1 MTKTE
6 AHNLL
11 DMVKNG
17 ILIETHRIRKALIL
31 TGDIPNVLGRP
42 RKQTCGTLRTN
53 GDQPHRALEVHGQ
66 DFSEGLSG
74 PWKKSIGAIE

>member
-17 ILIETHRIRKALIL
+17 ILIETHRIRKALVL
-31 TGDIPNVLGRP
+31 TGDIPNVLGRT
-42 RKQTCGTLRTN
+42 RKQNGGTLRTN
-53 GDQPHRALEVHGQ
+53 GDQQYRTFEAHGEV
-66 DFSEGLSG
+66 FSEGLS
-74 PWKKSIGAIE
+74 

>member
-1 MTKTE
+1 MTKSE

-17 ILIETHRIRKALIL
+17 ILIESHRIRKALIL

-42 RKQTCGTLRTN
+42 RKQAGGALRED
-53 GDQPHRALEVHGQ
+53 GYQPHRTLSIHGE
-66 DFSEGLSG
+66 DFSEGLS
-74 PWKKSIGAIE
+74 

>member
-17 ILIETHRIRKALIL
+17 ILIESHRIRKALIL

-42 RKQTCGTLRTN
+42 RKQVGGALRSDGN
-53 GDQPHRALEVHGQ
+53 QPHRAFSVHGEY
-66 DFSEGLSG
+66 FSERLS
-74 PWKKSIGAIE
+74 

>member
-1 MTKTE
+1 MTKIE

-17 ILIETHRIRKALIL
+17 ILIEAHRIRKALIL

-42 RKQTCGTLRTN
+42 RKQTGGTLCTSS
-53 GDQPHRALEVHGQ
+53 DQPYRAQQAHGE
-66 DFSEGLSG
+66 DFSKGLS
-74 PWKKSIGAIE
+74 

>member
-11 DMVKNG
+11 DMEKNG
-17 ILIETHRIRKALIL
+17 ILIEAHRIRKALIL

-42 RKQTCGTLRTN
+42 TKT
-53 GDQPHRALEVHGQ
+53 D
-66 DFSEGLSG
+66 
-74 PWKKSIGAIE
+74 WSISMQ

>member
-17 ILIETHRIRKALIL
+17 ILIESHRIRKALIL
-31 TGDIPNVLGRP
+31 TGDIPNILGRP
-42 RKQTCGTLRTN
+42 RKQISGALREY
-53 GDQPHRALEVHGQ
+53 GDQPHRALSIHGE
-66 DFSEGLSG
+66 DFSEGLF
-74 PWKKSIGAIE
+74 

>member
-17 ILIETHRIRKALIL
+17 ILIESHRIRKALIL

-42 RKQTCGTLRTN
+42 RKQIGGTLCTSS
-53 GDQPHRALEVHGQ
+53 DQPHRTLQIHGE
-66 DFSEGLSG
+66 DFSERLSG
-74 PWKKSIGAIE
+74 PWKKSSGATQ

>member
-17 ILIETHRIRKALIL
+17 ILIEAHRIRKALIL
-31 TGDIPNVLGRP
+31 TGDIPHILGRP
-42 RKQTCGTLRTN
+42 RKQISGALRSDGN
-53 GDQPHRALEVHGQ
+53 QPSRAFSVHGE
-66 DFSEGLSG
+66 DISEGLS
-74 PWKKSIGAIE
+74 

>member
-17 ILIETHRIRKALIL
+17 ILIEAHRIRKALIL

-42 RKQTCGTLRTN
+42 RKQTGGALCTSS
-53 GDQPHRALEVHGQ
+53 DQPYRAQQAHGE
-66 DFSEGLSG
+66 DFSEGLS
-74 PWKKSIGAIE
+74 

>member
-17 ILIETHRIRKALIL
+17 ILIESHRIRKALIF

-42 RKQTCGTLRTN
+42 RKQTGGALCSN
-53 GDQPHRALEVHGQ
+53 GNQPHRALTLHGE
-66 DFSEGLSG
+66 DISEGLSG
-74 PWKKSIGAIE
+74 PWGKSSEAAR

>member
-17 ILIETHRIRKALIL
+17 ILIEAHRIRKALIL
-31 TGDIPNVLGRP
+31 TGDIPHILGRP
-42 RKQTCGTLRTN
+42 RKQTGGALRSDGN
-53 GDQPHRALEVHGQ
+53 KPYRAFSIHGE
-66 DFSEGLSG
+66 DISEGLSG
-74 PWKKSIGAIE
+74 PWGKSS

>member
-17 ILIETHRIRKALIL
+17 ILIEAHRIRKALIL
-31 TGDIPNVLGRP
+31 TGDIPNVFRRP
-42 RKQTCGTLRTN
+42 RKQTGGALFSD
-53 GDQPHRALEVHGQ
+53 GDQPSRTLQIHGK

-74 PWKKSIGAIE
+74 PWKKSSGATQ

>member
-17 ILIETHRIRKALIL
+17 ILIESHRIRKALIL
-31 TGDIPNVLGRP
+31 TGDIPHILGRP
-42 RKQTCGTLRTN
+42 RKQVGGALCSD
-53 GDQPHRALEVHGQ
+53 GDQPHRTFETHGE
-66 DFSEGLSG
+66 DFSERLS
-74 PWKKSIGAIE
+74 

>member
-17 ILIETHRIRKALIL
+17 ILIESHRIRKALIL

-42 RKQTCGTLRTN
+42 RKQTGGTLRTD
-53 GDQPHRALEVHGQ
+53 GDQKHRAFQTHGE
-66 DFSEGLSG
+66 DFSEGLS
-74 PWKKSIGAIE
+74 

>member
-1 MTKTE
+1 MTKSD

-17 ILIETHRIRKALIL
+17 ILIEAHRIRKALIL

-42 RKQTCGTLRTN
+42 RKQIGGALCTH
-53 GDQPHRALEVHGQ
+53 GDQPLRTLQIHGE

-74 PWKKSIGAIE
+74 PWKKSSGATQ

>member
-1 MTKTE
+1 MTKSE

-17 ILIETHRIRKALIL
+17 ILIEAHRIRKALIL

-42 RKQTCGTLRTN
+42 RKQIGGALRSDGN
-53 GDQPHRALEVHGQ
+53 SPHRTFTIHGE
-66 DFSEGLSG
+66 DISEGLSG
-74 PWKKSIGAIE
+74 PWGKSS

>member
-17 ILIETHRIRKALIL
+17 ILIESHRIRKALIL
-31 TGDIPNVLGRP
+31 TGDIPHILGRP
-42 RKQTCGTLRTN
+42 RKTN
-53 GDQPHRALEVHGQ
+53 GGALCTNGNQPHRAFETHGE
-66 DFSEGLSG
+66 DFSERLS
-74 PWKKSIGAIE
+74 

>member
-1 MTKTE
+1 MTKIE

-17 ILIETHRIRKALIL
+17 ILIESHRIRKALII

-42 RKQTCGTLRTN
+42 RKQTDRTLCTSS
-53 GDQPHRALEVHGQ
+53 DQPYRTLKTHGE
-66 DFSEGLSG
+66 DFSERLSG
-74 PWKKSIGAIE
+74 PWKKSRGATE

>member
-17 ILIETHRIRKALIL
+17 ILIESHRIRKALIL
-31 TGDIPNVLGRP
+31 TGDIPHILGRP
-42 RKQTCGTLRTN
+42 RKQISGALRSN
-53 GDQPHRALEVHGQ
+53 GNQPHRTFSIHGE
-66 DFSEGLSG
+66 DFSKRLS
-74 PWKKSIGAIE
+74 

>member
-17 ILIETHRIRKALIL
+17 ILIESHRIRKALIL

-42 RKQTCGTLRTN
+42 RKQVGGALCTN
-53 GDQPHRALEVHGQ
+53 GDQPYRAQQAHGE
-66 DFSEGLSG
+66 DFSERLS
-74 PWKKSIGAIE
+74 

>member
-1 MTKTE
+1 MTKSD

-17 ILIETHRIRKALIL
+17 ILIEAHRIRKALIL
-31 TGDIPNVLGRP
+31 TGDIPNILGRP
-42 RKQTCGTLRTN
+42 RKQIGGALCTN
-53 GDQPHRALEVHGQ
+53 GDQPPRTLQIHGE

-74 PWKKSIGAIE
+74 PWKKSSGATQ

>member
-17 ILIETHRIRKALIL
+17 ILIEAHRIRKALIL

-42 RKQTCGTLRTN
+42 RKQTG
-53 GDQPHRALEVHGQ
+53 RALREDGNQPYRAFSIHGE
-66 DFSEGLSG
+66 DFSEGLS
-74 PWKKSIGAIE
+74 

>member
-17 ILIETHRIRKALIL
+17 ILIESHRIRKALIL
-31 TGDIPNVLGRP
+31 TGDIPNILGRP
-42 RKQTCGTLRTN
+42 RKQTGGALRSDGN
-53 GDQPHRALEVHGQ
+53 QSHRALSVHGE
-66 DFSEGLSG
+66 DISEGLS
-74 PWKKSIGAIE
+74 

>member
-17 ILIETHRIRKALIL
+17 ILIESHRIRKALII
-31 TGDIPNVLGRP
+31 TGDIPNLLGRP
-42 RKQTCGTLRTN
+42 RKTNGGALCTN
-53 GDQPHRALEVHGQ
+53 GDKPYRTFEIHGE
-66 DFSEGLSG
+66 DFSERLS
-74 PWKKSIGAIE
+74 

>member
-17 ILIETHRIRKALIL
+17 ILIESHRIRKALIL
-31 TGDIPNVLGRP
+31 TGDIPHILGRP
-42 RKQTCGTLRTN
+42 RKQIGGALCEDGNQPYRTFS
-53 GDQPHRALEVHGQ
+53 VHGE
-66 DFSEGLSG
+66 DFSERLS
-74 PWKKSIGAIE
+74 

>member
-17 ILIETHRIRKALIL
+17 ILIEAHRIRKALII
-31 TGDIPNVLGRP
+31 TGDIPHILGRP
-42 RKQTCGTLRTN
+42 RKQVGGALCTN
-53 GDQPHRALEVHGQ
+53 GYQPYRALKTHGE
-66 DFSEGLSG
+66 DFSERLS
-74 PWKKSIGAIE
+74 

>member
-1 MTKTE
+1 MTKFD

-17 ILIETHRIRKALIL
+17 ILIEAHRIRKALIL

-42 RKQTCGTLRTN
+42 RKQTGGALCTSS
-53 GDQPHRALEVHGQ
+53 DQPYRALQTHGE

-74 PWKKSIGAIE
+74 PWKKSSGATQ

>member
-17 ILIETHRIRKALIL
+17 ILIESHRIRKALIL

-42 RKQTCGTLRTN
+42 RKQVGGALCEDGN
-53 GDQPHRALEVHGQ
+53 QPHRAFTIHGE
-66 DFSEGLSG
+66 DFSERLS
-74 PWKKSIGAIE
+74 

>member
-17 ILIETHRIRKALIL
+17 ILIESHRIRKALIL

-42 RKQTCGTLRTN
+42 RKQTGGTLCSH
-53 GDQPHRALEVHGQ
+53 GDQPLRTLQIHGE
-66 DFSEGLSG
+66 DFSEGLSE
-74 PWKKSIGAIE
+74 PWKKSSGATQ

>member
-17 ILIETHRIRKALIL
+17 ILIESHRIRKALII
-31 TGDIPNVLGRP
+31 TGDIHNLLGRP
-42 RKQTCGTLRTN
+42 RKQTGGALCTSS
-53 GDQPHRALEVHGQ
+53 DQPYRTFEIHGEN
-66 DFSEGLSG
+66 FSKGLSG
-74 PWKKSIGAIE
+74 PWKKSS

>member
-31 TGDIPNVLGRP
+31 TGDISNLLART
-42 RKQTCGTLRTN
+42 RKQNGRALCTN
-53 GDQPHRALEVHGQ
+53 GDSQHRTFSAHGEV
-66 DFSEGLSG
+66 FSEGLSG

>member
-17 ILIETHRIRKALIL
+17 ILIEAHRIRKALIL
-31 TGDIPNVLGRP
+31 TGDIPHILGRP
-42 RKQTCGTLRTN
+42 RKQTGGALREDGN
-53 GDQPHRALEVHGQ
+53 QSHRAFSVHGE
-66 DFSEGLSG
+66 DFSEGLS
-74 PWKKSIGAIE
+74 